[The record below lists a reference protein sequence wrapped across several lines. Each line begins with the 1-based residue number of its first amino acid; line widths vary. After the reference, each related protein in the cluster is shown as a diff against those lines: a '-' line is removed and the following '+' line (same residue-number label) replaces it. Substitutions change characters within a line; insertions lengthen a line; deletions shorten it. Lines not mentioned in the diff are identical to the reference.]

1 MRTESA
7 RCLTAIIL
15 TALTWPASLAPA
27 RAEEASGPEHA
38 IERQDWSFSGF
49 RGQYD
54 QAQLQRGFQVFQQVC
69 TACHGLSRVRFRNLA
84 EPGGPQFPEE
94 AVKALAASWPYQ
106 ISGEIDDK
114 GNPVD
119 RLPGLADPIIGPY
132 KNDAQARAA
141 QNGALPPD
149 LSLIVKARAVE
160 SHAPWYTH
168 WLWMARDVATAYQEA
183 GADYLYALLTG
194 YRDTPPAYRR
204 DAKGLRLIWVPES
217 EVSGAAAI
225 ERCPTVSP
233 AEEGK
238 PGEEPKPDVCNVLQ
252 EGMYYNVAFPGHQ
265 IAMPPPLSKDSVIQY
280 QDNAGAT
287 ASFEQNARDVTA
299 FLAWA
304 ADPGLDERKR
314 LGWQVLLYLLVTTLL
329 LYLAKTRIWS
339 RVKH

>member
-1 MRTESA
+1 MRPEPA

-15 TALTWPASLAPA
+15 MALAWPAALAPA
-27 RAEEASGPEHA
+27 RAEEASGAEHA
-38 IERQDWSFSGF
+38 IERQHWSFTGF
-49 RGQYD
+49 TGQYD

-84 EPGGPQFPEE
+84 EPGGPHFPEE
-94 AVKALAASWPYQ
+94 AVKALSATWPYQ

-114 GNPVD
+114 GNPID
-119 RLPGLADPIIGPY
+119 RLPGPADPIIGPY

-149 LSLIVKARAVE
+149 LSLIVKARTVE
-160 SHAPWYTH
+160 NHAPWYTH
-168 WLWMARDVATAYQEA
+168 WFWMAMDVAKAYQEA

-194 YRDTPPAYRR
+194 YRDPP
-204 DAKGLRLIWVPES
+204 
-217 EVSGAAAI
+217 SGF
-225 ERCPTVSP
+225 EM
-233 AEEGK
+233 
-238 PGEEPKPDVCNVLQ
+238 N
-252 EGMYYNVAFPGHQ
+252 EGMNYNLAFPGHQ
-265 IAMPPPLSKDSVIQY
+265 IAMPPPLSKDSVIEY

-304 ADPGLDERKR
+304 ADPGLDARKR